1 MAPTPCAPTF
11 SAALTRMARR
21 PIQHEL
27 LGRQTAGLVVFVAL
41 AMFLSATPVAAL
53 GDGTRPGAGAPL
65 CQAR

>member
-1 MAPTPCAPTF
+1 M
-11 SAALTRMARR
+11 SRR

-65 CQAR
+65 CESR

>member
-21 PIQHEL
+21 PNQHEL
-27 LGRQTAGLVVFVAL
+27 LGRQTGGLGALLAL
-41 AMFLSATPVAAL
+41 AVLLSATPVAAL